1 MPAARAE
8 HAPWR
13 ATARVRKRAESF
25 LVSGAGGV
33 TGCVVRAA
41 QAQMPPS
48 HSHGLRVRPQPQ
60 AKARAEGAT
69 SRAGAHKHSRIV
81 RAPSL
86 ARQCLSFPCYWR
98 SLN

>member
-13 ATARVRKRAESF
+13 ATARVRKRAESC

-41 QAQMPPS
+41 QAQMPPEQCTPAVMTEI
-48 HSHGLRVRPQPQ
+48 VRM
-60 AKARAEGAT
+60 ARAPP
-69 SRAGAHKHSRIV
+69 RF
-81 RAPSL
+81 
-86 ARQCLSFPCYWR
+86 FPLCAVFP
-98 SLN
+98 